1 MAMNSTALHLPH
13 SGYSPVS
20 VVVRPGAYY
29 LTGQREP
36 QDSKRMV
43 SHGSCSNTRPFGQ
56 FDPCPDRQ
64 VFVSVFDAL
73 VAIGEANPKV
83 RQAEAL
89 MALSDDELKSRGLKR
104 YEIAHYV
111 FSDSFFA

>member
-1 MAMNSTALHLPH
+1 MAHAATHARSGNSILAQI
-13 SGYSPVS
+13 G
-20 VVVRPGAYY
+20 
-29 LTGQREP
+29 
-36 QDSKRMV
+36 
-43 SHGSCSNTRPFGQ
+43 
-56 FDPCPDRQ
+56 Q

-104 YEIAHYV
+104 YEIANYV